1 MELVECCLSIV
12 CGEKY
17 ILFSNFHLR
26 RVNYVLH
33 KLSINNKRV
42 QFQLHMSLWRIFVE
56 EGMEERGYCA
66 SVERGAGSG
75 DFESGEQ
82 ELLSEFFK
90 YQNSTKN
97 RNFDGYFS
105 EKNYFW

>member
-1 MELVECCLSIV
+1 VRAWS
-12 CGEKY
+12 G
-17 ILFSNFHLR
+17 
-26 RVNYVLH
+26 
-33 KLSINNKRV
+33 
-42 QFQLHMSLWRIFVE
+42 
-56 EGMEERGYCA
+56 
-66 SVERGAGSG
+66 ERGAGSG

-105 EKNYFW
+105 QKNYFW